1 MTVETDIKRE
11 VREFYDSVGWKG
23 IGQGLYQNARYED
36 LRPVSRNYIHRCHL
50 RVKRF
55 IPQRGEYLLD
65 AGSGP
70 IQYPEYLEYSK
81 GFRYRVCLDI
91 SMLALKEAR
100 ERIGEHGL
108 FVQGDIA
115 NLPFKSK
122 AFEGSVSLHTI
133 HHLPEEEHR
142 KAYKDLFRTLKPSGK
157 SAVVYSWGN
166 HSPLMNLSRR
176 PMAWAMKI
184 LDKYRDRRIGEKEP
198 FEVDPSGDNQLIN
211 LQGTFTFKHDYGWI
225 KSELKDIPGLEI
237 RVWRSVS
244 TAFMRAFIHRKLL
257 GGLVLGLLY
266 LLEEAFP
273 HILGKL
279 GQYPLILFQKPVS
292 QPSGER

>member
-115 NLPFKSK
+115 NLPFK
-122 AFEGSVSLHTI
+122 
-133 HHLPEEEHR
+133 
-142 KAYKDLFRTLKPSGK
+142 
-157 SAVVYSWGN
+157 
-166 HSPLMNLSRR
+166 
-176 PMAWAMKI
+176 
-184 LDKYRDRRIGEKEP
+184 
-198 FEVDPSGDNQLIN
+198 
-211 LQGTFTFKHDYGWI
+211 
-225 KSELKDIPGLEI
+225 
-237 RVWRSVS
+237 
-244 TAFMRAFIHRKLL
+244 
-257 GGLVLGLLY
+257 
-266 LLEEAFP
+266 
-273 HILGKL
+273 
-279 GQYPLILFQKPVS
+279 
-292 QPSGER
+292 

>member
-1 MTVETDIKRE
+1 LTVETDIKRE

-55 IPQRGEYLLD
+55 IPQQGEYLLD

-122 AFEGSVSLHTI
+122 AFEGSVSLHT
-133 HHLPEEEHR
+133 
-142 KAYKDLFRTLKPSGK
+142 
-157 SAVVYSWGN
+157 
-166 HSPLMNLSRR
+166 
-176 PMAWAMKI
+176 WAMKI

-257 GGLVLGLLY
+257 GGLVLVLLY

-292 QPSGER
+292 QPSGERS